1 MATVKLIEPEDAEGK
16 VKEIYDD
23 ISKTRGGDKVNNI
36 WKALANDPDL
46 LEATWTRIKQVM
58 APGALDSVTK
68 ELIYI
73 ANCLEEVPLSQDT
86 MIFKDGDVGDS
97 MYFIVKGDVKILKG
111 DVELVTL
118 KKGDYFGEMALL
130 DGEARSADAKTASDS
145 ILLKLNSDDFEK
157 IMYSNDKIVKGI
169 LGMLSQ
175 RLRNANE
182 LLNQKK

>member
-1 MATVKLIEPEDAEGK
+1 MSFSSFVTNLEKTLYLKDTNIFEDIPA
-16 VKEIYDD
+16 
-23 ISKTRGGDKVNNI
+23 
-36 WKALANDPDL
+36 
-46 LEATWTRIKQVM
+46 
-58 APGALDSVTK
+58 K

-73 ANCLEEVPLSQDT
+73 ANCLKEVNLSIDNVV
-86 MIFKDGDVGDS
+86 FNDGDIGDS
-97 MYFIVKGDVKILKG
+97 MYFIVKGEIKILKG
-111 DVELVTL
+111 NTELVTL

-130 DGEARSADAKTASDS
+130 DGEARSADAKIASDA